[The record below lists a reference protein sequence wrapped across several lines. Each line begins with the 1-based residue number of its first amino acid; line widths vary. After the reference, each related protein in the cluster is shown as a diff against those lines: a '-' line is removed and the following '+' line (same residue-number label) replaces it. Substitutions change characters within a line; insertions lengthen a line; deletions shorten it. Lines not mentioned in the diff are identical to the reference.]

1 MASMT
6 DARIRVRVGE
16 TVFHTTKATL
26 IESRLFASLFDLP
39 PPADNEY
46 FIDNDPEL
54 FAHILRYLR
63 TKTYPLFYDRVNGHD
78 KTKYVALLQQAEYY
92 QLGSLASWISQ
103 KKFLQ
108 AVRKTTKH
116 FSHQFVGPGQLSHMT
131 AYWGKDEELTV
142 ISAVHSK
149 QRKIMCPAGIWEH
162 DGNTQPSCTRQGCFK
177 KSFKR
182 MEPVNTP
189 VLDVEGILTT
199 VEVLGDELR
208 RASTDSSGVIVAA
221 MQQPP
226 PYAAETS
233 DTPLPTS
240 PVPPRVGGG
249 GFSAVGR
256 SGHDGM
262 IGSMAGGGGGG

>member
-1 MASMT
+1 MASIT

-63 TKTYPLFYDRVNGHD
+63 TKTYPLFYDRINGHD

-142 ISAVHSK
+142 ISAVQSR
-149 QRKIMCPAGIWEH
+149 QRKIMCPAGIWAH
-162 DGNTQPSCTRQGCFK
+162 DGNTQPGCAQQGCFK

-182 MEPVNTP
+182 MDPVNTT

-208 RASTDSSGVIVAA
+208 RAHTDSSGVIVAA

-249 GFSAVGR
+249 GFSAAGR
-256 SGHDGM
+256 SGHGGM
-262 IGSMAGGGGGG
+262 VDSMVGGGGG